1 MSRITVDED
10 LCIGSET
17 CVTRHPEAFRIG
29 DRGTAEVLPD
39 ERQLSDEERRALAE
53 SCPAA
58 ALRLTPR

>member
-1 MSRITVDED
+1 MSRVTVDED

-29 DRGTAEVLPD
+29 DGGTAEVLPD
-39 ERQLSDEERRALAE
+39 EQRLSDEERRAVTE

-58 ALRLTPR
+58 ALRFS